1 MPATSHG
8 SDIHCVVLHCPAAGS
23 HIMTDHFLV
32 LLKRQLGDHHQFHN
46 HKEVEIAVHE
56 PANATPDLYCEGIS
70 EVVARC

>member
-1 MPATSHG
+1 
-8 SDIHCVVLHCPAAGS
+8 
-23 HIMTDHFLV
+23 MTDHFLV